1 MRGMD
6 EVVSYL
12 PRYENDAEKTKARSH
27 GERMDQH
34 MKKVL
39 LVDDDTSAREAL
51 SLVLKSQQV
60 ECVEV
65 GNGSE
70 AMEWL
75 VSNQADLII
84 SDNQM
89 PVLSGLDFIDQIQ
102 LHQKPANESPI
113 ILLSGHLNEQE
124 KHRARKA
131 GVFAILD
138 KPCNFSEFLSMVQ
151 LALQG

>member
-1 MRGMD
+1 M
-6 EVVSYL
+6 
-12 PRYENDAEKTKARSH
+12 PH
-27 GERMDQH
+27 GN

-39 LVDDDTSAREAL
+39 LVDDNTSAREAL
-51 SLVLKSQQV
+51 SLVLDSQHL

-65 GNGSE
+65 SNGSE
-70 AMEWL
+70 ALEWL
-75 VSNQADLII
+75 ATHQADLII

-102 LHQKPANESPI
+102 LHQKPVNEAPV
-113 ILLSGHLNEQE
+113 ILLSGHLNEQDRY
-124 KHRARKA
+124 RARKA

-151 LALQG
+151 LALQS

>member
-1 MRGMD
+1 M
-6 EVVSYL
+6 
-12 PRYENDAEKTKARSH
+12 KT
-27 GERMDQH
+27 
-34 MKKVL
+34 VL

-51 SLVLKSQQV
+51 RLVLASQHLQ
-60 ECVEV
+60 CFEV

-70 AMEWL
+70 ALNWL
-75 VSNQADLII
+75 SKNQADLII

-89 PVLSGLDFIDQIQ
+89 PVLTGLDFIDQIQ
-102 LHQKPANESPI
+102 LHQKPANESPV
-113 ILLSGHLNEQE
+113 ILLSGHLNEQD

-151 LALQG
+151 LALQA

>member
-1 MRGMD
+1 M
-6 EVVSYL
+6 
-12 PRYENDAEKTKARSH
+12 AH
-27 GERMDQH
+27 GK

-39 LVDDDTSAREAL
+39 LVDDNTSAREAL
-51 SLVLKSQQV
+51 SLVLNSQNL

-65 GNGSE
+65 SNGSE
-70 AMEWL
+70 ALEWL
-75 VSNQADLII
+75 ATHQADLII

-89 PVLSGLDFIDQIQ
+89 PVLTGLDFIDQIQ
-102 LHQKPANESPI
+102 LHQSPANESPV
-113 ILLSGHLNEQE
+113 ILLSGHLNEQD

-151 LALQG
+151 LALQD

>member
-1 MRGMD
+1 MG
-6 EVVSYL
+6 
-12 PRYENDAEKTKARSH
+12 
-27 GERMDQH
+27 QH

-51 SLVLKSQQV
+51 SLVLASQKV

-65 GNGSE
+65 GNGAE
-70 AMEWL
+70 ALNWL
-75 VSNQADLII
+75 ATNQADLII

-89 PVLSGLDFIDQIQ
+89 PVLTGLDFIDQIQ
-102 LHQKPANESPI
+102 LHQNPANESPV
-113 ILLSGHLNEQE
+113 ILLSGHLNEQD